1 MGLNLPALLGG
12 LRGMSGGNMPDPAT
26 RAPIGINPVGM
37 TPPQGGFLPTINPK
51 LTRRG
56 MRKENLSPI
65 IQPPQTPYLPPTY
78 GPAPEPWEDYGQ
90 GAPLINPGTGGGN
103 SPWNMP
109 VGRGGLGR
117 FGTGGM
123 SFGTSPMGLTPR
135 RQPALGGAMPGG
147 NMGATVDSNMQ
158 PNFRAGGTLGQVRPG
173 QTPYG
178 RKRLAGRMRT
188 F

>member
-12 LRGMSGGNMPDPAT
+12 LRGMSGGNMAMPQPKQT
-26 RAPIGINPVGM
+26 VINPLP
-37 TPPQGGFLPTINPK
+37 TQRGFLPTGKRIGGARRVRRETPNPVA
-51 LTRRG
+51 
-56 MRKENLSPI
+56 
-65 IQPPQTPYLPPTY
+65 PPVMPTFLPPTY

-90 GAPLINPGTGGGN
+90 GAPLINPGTGGGS

-109 VGRGGLGR
+109 IGR

-123 SFGTSPMGLTPR
+123 SFGTSPMGLPPR
-135 RQPALGGAMPGG
+135 RQPALGGALPGG
-147 NMGATVDSNMQ
+147 NMPATLDSNVQ
-158 PNFRAGGTLGQVRPG
+158 PNFRAGGIQGQVRPG